1 MIKRPQ
7 ERVSIIAEKIGNNAE
22 RYQLGILRERRCPRI
37 LDQEPQ
43 QAKRTCFVT
52 NE

>member
-1 MIKRPQ
+1 MQNDTK
-7 ERVSIIAEKIGNNAE
+7 
-22 RYQLGILRERRCPRI
+22 LGILRERRCPRT

-52 NE
+52 NEQNIAGKS